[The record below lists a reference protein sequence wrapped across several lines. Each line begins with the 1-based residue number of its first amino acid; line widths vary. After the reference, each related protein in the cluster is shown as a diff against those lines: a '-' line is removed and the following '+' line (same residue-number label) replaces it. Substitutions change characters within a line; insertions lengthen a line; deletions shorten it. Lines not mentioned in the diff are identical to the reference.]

1 MRIIKLTEVINNT
14 GLSRSSIYR
23 KMAENTFP
31 ASVPLG
37 YKAVGWLEDEV
48 QQWILDRIEERDAQ
62 LSK

>member
-1 MRIIKLTEVINNT
+1 MRIIKLTEVMNNT

-23 KMAENTFP
+23 KMAEKTFP